1 MKAIIL
7 LGAPGSGKGTT
18 AERIRAEARLIH
30 ISTGDMLRG
39 AVKQGTEIGQEA
51 EAYMKRG
58 ALVPDSLM
66 IKLVETRLDAGQAD
80 DAYLFDGFPR
90 TSPQAELLEK
100 GLARRGGKI
109 SHVFFLDAPRKVL
122 IERLTGRRTC
132 RACGANYHVKNIPP
146 KKEGVCDACGG
157 ELYQRPDDREATIV
171 NRLDVY
177 NRETEGLISRYEKQ
191 GLLVRVNSARDAAGL
206 ASEIRNILQGAAAH
220 R

>member
-18 AERIRAEARLIH
+18 AERIRAEAHLIH
-30 ISTGDMLRG
+30 ISTGDMLRD
-39 AVKQGTEIGQEA
+39 AVKKGNETGREA
-51 EAYMKRG
+51 ESYMKRG
-58 ALVPDSLM
+58 ALVPDSVM
-66 IKLVETRLDAGQAD
+66 IKLVEARLDAGQAD

-90 TSPQAELLEK
+90 TIPQAELLEK
-100 GLARRGGKI
+100 SLARRGGKI

-132 RACGANYHVKNIPP
+132 RSCGTVFHVKNIPP

-177 NRETEGLISRYEKQ
+177 NRETEGLISCYEKQ
-191 GLLVRVNSARDAAGL
+191 ALLVRVNSAQDAAGL
-206 ASEIRNILQGAAAH
+206 ASEIRKVLQATRAK